1 MKLTVSHWYLDCI
14 APGGDF
20 FVGTAT
26 SIRRSKFHLN
36 IVSESYG
43 RSGRVVNKH
52 SVAFAESS
60 PRLTDSALTWNCSPL
75 GVHGSWT
82 SQVPRIEKTLVST
95 PKQEIVYQ
103 GVAPRAFATVEIE
116 SDFTV
121 QGLGCAHQ
129 LLITSD
135 GWNLPFSEARV
146 GRYLTDQ
153 ESFIWLDLA
162 GKNAGTWVW
171 RNGVEQELASVT
183 DDLVALD
190 HNITLGLA
198 YKKTVHSG
206 QIGDTLLT
214 SLPVLKYLIPAQL
227 AGCCESLWRTR
238 AVLLD
243 GLDETDTGWAMHS
256 VIRSSQ

>member
-43 RSGRVVNKH
+43 TSGRVVNKH

-60 PRLTDSALTWNCSPL
+60 PRLTDSVLTWDCSPL
-75 GVHGSWT
+75 GVRGCWT
-82 SQVPRIEKTLVST
+82 SQAPRIEKTLVSA
-95 PKQEIVYQ
+95 PNHAIVYN
-103 GVAPRAFATVEIE
+103 GVAPKAFATVNIGNNINFE
-116 SDFTV
+116 
-121 QGLGCAHQ
+121 GLGYAHQ

-135 GWNLPFSEARV
+135 GWTLPVSEARV
-146 GRYLTDQ
+146 GRYLTDR
-153 ESFIWLDLA
+153 ECLVWLDLV
-162 GKNAGTWVW
+162 GKNPGTWVW
-171 RNGVEQELASVT
+171 RNGMEQDLALVT
-183 DDLVALD
+183 DDMVALD

-198 YKKTVHSG
+198 YKKVVREG
-206 QIGDTLLT
+206 QVGDTLLT
-214 SLPVLKYLIPAQL
+214 SLPVLKYLIPARL
-227 AGCCESLWRTR
+227 AECCESLWRTR

-256 VIRSSQ
+256 LIRSPR